1 MRIALTYGG
10 IAGAVVVTFFLVSFY
25 GIQGGEEIDYD
36 LGELIGYSSI
46 LLSLLA
52 VFFGIRR
59 QRDDQGA
66 GKLTLWQGFKTGAG
80 ISAVAGAIF
89 GVFTSLLYGW
99 IDPSLEDKLMVAYE
113 AKLVEDGLSVEQV
126 AVHMAE
132 WDAMQSGFFGTTL
145 GQGVLMFIT
154 EFAIGLV
161 IALISAAILRRQ

>member
-10 IAGAVVVTFFLVSFY
+10 IAGAVLVGFFVISFY
-25 GIQGGEEIDYD
+25 VVQGGQEVDYD
-36 LGELIGYSSI
+36 LGEKIGYSSMV
-46 LLSLLA
+46 LSLLA

-59 QRDDQGA
+59 QRDDGG
-66 GKLTLWQGFKTGAG
+66 GKLSLWQGFKTGAG

-99 IDPSLEDKLMVAYE
+99 LDPSLEDKLMVAYE
-113 AKLVEDGLSVEQV
+113 AKLVEDGLSAAEIV
-126 AVHMAE
+126 ARMAE
-132 WDAMQSGFFGTTL
+132 WEAMQAGFFGTTL

-154 EFAIGLV
+154 EFALGLV

>member
-10 IAGAVVVTFFLVSFY
+10 IAGAVLVTFFVISFY
-25 GIQGGEEIDYD
+25 GFMGGEEIDYD
-36 LGELIGYSSI
+36 LGERIGYSSMV
-46 LLSLLA
+46 LSLLA

-59 QRDDQGA
+59 QRDTEGG

-99 IDPSLEDKLMVAYE
+99 LDPGLTQKLMVAYE
-113 AKLVEDGLSVEQV
+113 AKLVEDGLSAEQV
-126 AVHMAE
+126 ATQMAE
-132 WDAMQSGFFGTTL
+132 WQAMQGGFFGTTL

-154 EFAIGLV
+154 ELALGLLV
-161 IALISAAILRRQ
+161 ALISAVILRRQ